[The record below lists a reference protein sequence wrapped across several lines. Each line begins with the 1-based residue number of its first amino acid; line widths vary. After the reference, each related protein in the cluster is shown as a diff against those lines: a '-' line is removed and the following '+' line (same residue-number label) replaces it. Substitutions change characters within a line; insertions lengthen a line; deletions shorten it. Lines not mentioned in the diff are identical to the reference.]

1 MAKTGKRARLLGPR
15 RLEFEDISLDDD
27 GLAPTEIYATT
38 DVSAISFG
46 TERAAYFGE
55 PPLRPGP
62 TYPRLVGYCNVASV
76 AAVGSAVTNVRAGQR
91 ILTHQSHQSAFIVG
105 ANEVLITVPPELPS
119 DVASMTYLAALGLS
133 ALQRVSFR
141 PEDVVAVIGL
151 GPIGLAT
158 VGVAASAGAR
168 CYAVGKGDM
177 RLAKARILGACK
189 TIVADNVNEALAD
202 IVVVA
207 ASSWSAWRTAL
218 SVVRARGRIA
228 VLGFPGR
235 GEGPP
240 TFNPLEPAH
249 FYDKQLLVASVGAPA
264 SHPTLILD
272 EHTLLHRN
280 LEWLFSRIECGELR
294 LGELITQ
301 RCVWSDLA
309 SMYERKDDSVV
320 GAVLDWA
327 V

>member
-1 MAKTGKRARLLGPR
+1 MAKTGERARLLGPR

-218 SVVRARGRIA
+218 KRCARARAYRCIRI
-228 VLGFPGR
+228 FPGR

-249 FYDKQLLVASVGAPA
+249 FYDKRTTRRIRGAPA

-280 LEWLFSRIECGELR
+280 LEWLFSRI
-294 LGELITQ
+294 
-301 RCVWSDLA
+301 DAA
-309 SMYERKDDSVV
+309 SCALVN
-320 GAVLDWA
+320 
-327 V
+327 